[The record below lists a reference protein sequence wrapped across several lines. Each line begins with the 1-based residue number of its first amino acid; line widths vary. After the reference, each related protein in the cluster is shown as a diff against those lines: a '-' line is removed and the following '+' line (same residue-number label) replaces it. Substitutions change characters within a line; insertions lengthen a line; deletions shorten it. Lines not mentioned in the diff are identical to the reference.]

1 MREYKGIDISEN
13 MIAEAQKKAPN
24 ASKEA
29 FITGDAHEFIRQA
42 KEANEK
48 FDSIVSFSFLHHLAK
63 PEEFLNDLKDVL
75 SPGGMYFAFHEMD
88 QKVPLALSHKIDTL
102 FSLLFGYDTVEDSL
116 TKRIRFLFSRIL
128 QKAIKEKHE
137 QSTEFDWVEYQLN
150 SKKFSPDLFAGKPQ
164 GYTLSS
170 TQYGYY
176 VYPAIAKV
184 LGNRPNYFYLAMKQ
198 T

>member
-1 MREYKGIDISEN
+1 MDISHQKTVLEANRKFYNKISSFHDKKNSYIAKKNCRRFYENLMTEALRTEGKSFKNMRILELGCGSGNWYPFFIAQGVREYKGIDISEN
-13 MIAEAQKKAPN
+13 MISEAQKKAPN

-102 FSLLFGYDTVEDSL
+102 FMAQG
-116 TKRIRFLFSRIL
+116 KRNL
-128 QKAIKEKHE
+128 
-137 QSTEFDWVEYQLN
+137 
-150 SKKFSPDLFAGKPQ
+150 
-164 GYTLSS
+164 
-170 TQYGYY
+170 
-176 VYPAIAKV
+176 
-184 LGNRPNYFYLAMKQ
+184 
-198 T
+198 